1 MSQEARVNRIV
12 DCYNIPKR
20 VVEFPKK
27 NGAPL
32 YTSEFFGENVFS
44 SRTMAK
50 CLPKP
55 VYQQF
60 VKQVRGGRVM
70 DKNTADS
77 VAHAVRVW
85 AMDRGATHFTHW
97 FQPQTG
103 STAEKHDSFLTL
115 KSNVSPN
122 GEEIIPL
129 DAFSGSQLL
138 QSEPDASSF
147 PSGGMRSTF
156 EARGYTVWDTTSPM
170 FIQPGPH
177 GTSILYIPSI
187 FISYNGEAL
196 DEKTVLLRSS
206 EALSKAAVDLLNLIN
221 PDPSGMFVIHVS

>member
-1 MSQEARVNRIV
+1 MSQEARINRIA
-12 DCYNIPKR
+12 DSYNRPKR

-27 NGAPL
+27 NGIPL

-44 SRTMAK
+44 SRIMAK
-50 CLPKP
+50 YLPKP
-55 VYQQF
+55 VFQQF
-60 VKQVRGGRVM
+60 IKQVRGGRVM

-115 KSNVSPN
+115 KSNFSPS
-122 GEEIIPL
+122 GEEIIAL

-177 GTSILYIPSI
+177 GTSVLYIPSI

-206 EALSKAAVDLLNLIN
+206 EALSKAAVDLLNLI
-221 PDPSGMFVIHVS
+221 DSDLTGIFIIHV